1 MLKSNKL
8 KIDKSATKTENIWS
22 NTNKKITEF
31 IKKSNNSQAIIS
43 ATKHTSDIL
52 SPPENSRD
60 SKKMNIELDIEK
72 EIEQKQ
78 EMSNEHRKGE
88 VSSEVS
94 NTMNIQHILGP
105 LMKEFKLL
113 REIVDKNY
121 VKLDEVQRGMSLHQ
135 SKDSQ
140 ELHNLEHAISIQR
153 AEIIE
158 EIGEKLE
165 NTNWKM
171 ETILL
176 ENKYLKKENQ
186 NLREHLD
193 QLKIAHLSNNVIIT
207 GIEEQTWEVAEVT
220 KQRVYDTIATTI
232 DSPDGNVPL
241 EETYKVDVAYCS
253 RVGKYRPNVNRP
265 ITVTFQ

>member
-1 MLKSNKL
+1 MSKSNKL
-8 KIDKSATKTENIWS
+8 QIDKSATKTENIRS
-22 NTNKKITEF
+22 NTNKKITDF
-31 IKKSNNSQAIIS
+31 VKKPNNSPAITS
-43 ATKHTSDIL
+43 TTKCTSDIL

-135 SKDSQ
+135 SEFSQ
-140 ELHNLEHAISIQR
+140 ELHNLESAIPIQR

-176 ENKYLKKENQ
+176 ENEYLKKENQ
-186 NLREHLD
+186 NLQERLD
-193 QLKIAHLSNNVIIT
+193 RLEIAQHSNNVIIT

-220 KQRVYDTIATTI
+220 KQRVYDTITATI
-232 DSPDGNVPL
+232 DSPDGNVTF
-241 EETYKVDVAYCS
+241 EEAYKVDVAYCS
-253 RVGKYRPNVNRP
+253 RVGKYRPNINRP
-265 ITVTFQ
+265 IIVTFQ